1 MTAAEAPSILDYNAR
16 AAGGA
21 DLFLASS
28 GFAGTAFPRCF
39 GYRVRLLAPDSARA
53 ELPREVRGAPF
64 YARATLAPVSYG
76 DMPPP
81 FGARCSSLA
90 IRRVDT
96 LLSTPQGPVM
106 LRLQHAESG
115 RDVILVADA
124 ALFRNR
130 QLRETQAGPFVLA
143 LFSRRYDHVVFDEF
157 HHGFGPSGS
166 LARALGSWSVR
177 SPVGWGVWQAI
188 VVGILALIAA
198 GVRFGPPRVLGERK
212 RRASLEHV
220 RALATALSSARGHD
234 VAISVLIRGLR
245 RRLGAKAGG
254 RHDENAWLESLRT
267 DRLPAPAR
275 AAVSELRNLTTP
287 GQDAAAVLRAANA
300 VEDVWDTL
308 RHSAPT
314 SWRR

>member
-1 MTAAEAPSILDYNAR
+1 VP
-16 AAGGA
+16 
-21 DLFLASS
+21 
-28 GFAGTAFPRCF
+28 
-39 GYRVRLLAPDSARA
+39 
-53 ELPREVRGAPF
+53 GAPF
-64 YARATLAPVSYG
+64 YVRATWSPVEYG
-76 DMPPP
+76 DTPPR
-81 FGARCSSLA
+81 FGVRCSSLP

-96 LLSTPQGPVM
+96 LLSTSQGPVV

-115 RDVILVADA
+115 RDVILVADV

-130 QLRETQAGPFVLA
+130 QLKETQAGPFVLG
-143 LFSRRYDHVVFDEF
+143 LLTRRYDRVVFDEF

-166 LARALGSWSVR
+166 LARALGSWSFR

-188 VVGILALIAA
+188 VVGVLALLAA
-198 GVRFGPPRVLGERK
+198 AIRFGPPRVLGERT

-220 RALATALSSARGHD
+220 RALATALASARGHD

-245 RRLGAKAGG
+245 RRLAVKGGG

-267 DRLPAPAR
+267 DRLPERAR
-275 AAVSELRNLTTP
+275 TAVAELRNLTTP